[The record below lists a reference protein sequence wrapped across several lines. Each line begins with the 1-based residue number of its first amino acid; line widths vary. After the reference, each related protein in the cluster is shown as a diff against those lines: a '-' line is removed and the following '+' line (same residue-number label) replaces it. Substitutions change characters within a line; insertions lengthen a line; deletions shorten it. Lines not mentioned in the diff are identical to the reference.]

1 MALRQLGWDGQTI
14 LSAGRTDTGTHALGQ
29 VIAFDLAWQHPCD
42 ALRQALNA
50 HLPVDIAVQDVTI
63 APEGFHP
70 RYDARARRYRY
81 QVYCQAVRYPLL
93 ERYAWRLWPAPEI
106 DRMNE
111 AAALLVGEHNFT
123 AFGTPPRP
131 GGSTRRKIYQAGW
144 SLEPYGM
151 HFDILANAFLYHM
164 VRRVVY
170 IQVQIGLGRVPL
182 DDFRLGLADLKA
194 QMPGLAP
201 AHGLSLEEVLY

>member
-1 MALRQLGWDGQTI
+1 
-14 LSAGRTDTGTHALGQ
+14 
-29 VIAFDLAWQHPCD
+29 
-42 ALRQALNA
+42 
-50 HLPVDIAVQDVTI
+50 
-63 APEGFHP
+63 
-70 RYDARARRYRY
+70 
-81 QVYCQAVRYPLL
+81 
-93 ERYAWRLWPAPEI
+93 
-106 DRMNE
+106 MNE